1 MSSPVSISSARAATA
16 GLDAGHDSV
25 TEVCESAVG
34 ETATGEYRAVLAP
47 GSHNAFGWT
56 DVGLIVMA
64 LIWGV
69 NYSVVKS
76 GLATMDPITFNGI
89 RVALAATVLLAIAA
103 TVRGAKL
110 PSRRDTIVLAGLGLM
125 GNGMSQLLFI
135 LGMARTRAGIA
146 ALVVAAGPA
155 WIAIISRMLGRERL
169 SPRGWSGI
177 GLQLAGVACVV
188 GSAGAITANRDAL
201 IGAGLIALGSIM
213 WALFSVLL
221 TPYTQKAHPLHLSA
235 LTMTSGALFLCA
247 IAMPGIMRLDFAAV
261 SMREWATVAYA
272 GIAALVIAY
281 LLFYRGVRV
290 LGPTRTAMYGNLQPL
305 IALLVA
311 WALLHERPTGGQA
324 VGAAF
329 IMVGLL
335 VSRTARIRPLTPRP
349 VTSSPLV
356 DRT

>member
-1 MSSPVSISSARAATA
+1 MHGP
-16 GLDAGHDSV
+16 V

-34 ETATGEYRAVLAP
+34 ETATGEYRAVLAS
-47 GSHNAFGWT
+47 GGQNAFGWT
-56 DVGLIVMA
+56 DIGLIVMA

-89 RVALAATVLLAIAA
+89 RVALAATVLVAIAS
-103 TVRGAKL
+103 TVRGATL
-110 PSRRDTIVLAGLGLM
+110 PSRRDTLVLAGLGLM
-125 GNGMSQLLFI
+125 GNGLYQLLFI

-169 SPRGWSGI
+169 STRGWSGI

-201 IGAGLIALGSIM
+201 IGAGLIAIGSIM

-221 TPYTQKAHPLHLSA
+221 TPYTKKAHPLHLSA
-235 LTMTSGALFLCA
+235 LTMLSGAIFLFS
-247 IAMPGIMRLDFAAV
+247 IALPGIMRLDFGAV
-261 SMREWATVAYA
+261 TLREWATVAYA

-324 VGAAF
+324 LGAAF
-329 IMVGLL
+329 IMGGLL
-335 VSRTARIRPLTPRP
+335 VSRTARSRPIPARS
-349 VTSSPLV
+349 VASSSPM
-356 DRT
+356 DRS

>member
-1 MSSPVSISSARAATA
+1 VSST
-16 GLDAGHDSV
+16 DAFGGQGVAV

-34 ETATGEYRAVLAP
+34 ETATGEYRAIADSTTS
-47 GSHNAFGWT
+47 GFGAT

-76 GLATMDPITFNGI
+76 GISTLEPFTFNGI
-89 RVALAATVLLAIAA
+89 RVALAAVILLAIAA
-103 TVRGAKL
+103 TVRGVPM
-110 PSRRDTIVLAGLGLM
+110 PSRREALKLAGLGLI
-125 GNGMSQLLFI
+125 GNGMYQLLFI

-155 WIAIISRMLGRERL
+155 WIAIISRMLGLERL
-169 SPRGWSGI
+169 STRGWVGI

-188 GSAGAITANRDAL
+188 ASAGSVAADTSAL
-201 IGAGLIALGSIM
+201 IGAALIAAGSIM

-221 TPYTQKAHPLHLSA
+221 TPYTQKTHPLHLSA
-235 LTMTSGALFLCA
+235 LTMTSGAIFLVG
-247 IAMPGIMRLDFAAV
+247 IAMPGMIRLDWGAV
-261 SMREWATVAYA
+261 TVREWGAVAYA
-272 GIAALVIAY
+272 GIGALVIAY

-305 IALLVA
+305 IALLFA
-311 WALLHERPTGGQA
+311 WVMLHEQPTIWQG

-329 IMVGLL
+329 VMGGLL
-335 VSRTARIRPLTPRP
+335 LSRTARIRPAPLPPRIP
-349 VTSSPLV
+349 SPAMG
-356 DRT
+356 RP